1 MAKKRI
7 TTTTRRT
14 RQQSALDKNTST
26 GSDRQS
32 TSSSPSPEC
41 HSSLSSSSSSSPSS
55 SALSSRQ
62 QSPMPLHRGRK
73 KSTPVRSPAQGDT
86 SKAVVH
92 ADGYNLQ
99 NDPSHAVDMAMAL
112 DVAMLPSLSS
122 YAPQQFQSGTSA
134 NSTLSRHRQQQAQEL
149 HQISLSSDASTTTT
163 TIVAGSGWTS
173 DPSLYKTKSVVDLSR
188 NLLILHSRRPELT
201 LAPSTEA
208 PRSSFHPY
216 ARTHAHPRSS
226 NRPSLSRSSSH
237 SLAFTPSL
245 THSSPPSP
253 SSSTATI
260 PSLISSAE
268 EQQPALS
275 PSSSSSSLSSSPP
288 TPTDQVP
295 TGMLGGG
302 PKGNDLLCLAS
313 NNNESLPFPSRFL
326 NVRGLGVQGR
336 RMQVILV

>member
-7 TTTTRRT
+7 TATTRRT

-41 HSSLSSSSSSSPSS
+41 HSSSLSSSSSSPSS

-92 ADGYNLQ
+92 AYGYNPQ
-99 NDPSHAVDMAMAL
+99 NDPSHAVDMVLAL
-112 DVAMLPSLSS
+112 DVAILPSLSS
-122 YAPQQFQSGTSA
+122 YAPQQSQSGTSA
-134 NSTLSRHRQQQAQEL
+134 NSTLSRHHQQQAQVF
-149 HQISLSSDASTTTT
+149 HQTSLSSDASTTTT
-163 TIVAGSGWTS
+163 IVAGSEWTS

-208 PRSSFHPY
+208 PRSSFQPY

-226 NRPSLSRSSSH
+226 NHPSLSRSSSH
-237 SLAFTPSL
+237 SLASTPSL

-253 SSSTATI
+253 SSSTATT

-268 EQQPALS
+268 EQKPALS
-275 PSSSSSSLSSSPP
+275 LSSSSSSLSSSPP